1 MDPSVIAT
9 LTAVVSA
16 VVGGAAG
23 EAGKSAWGSL
33 TALARRRFGTDAAVT
48 AALEQA
54 DTRSPEETTRVL
66 VDHAHADA
74 EFGRSLTDWA
84 GETARLLQYKHDVS
98 NTIGGDARITGTV
111 VQAGDISGSINI
123 GTPGPPDRR

>member
-16 VVGGAAG
+16 IVGGAAG

-33 TALARRRFGTDAAVT
+33 TALVRRRFGADATVT

-74 EFGRSLTDWA
+74 EFQRSLADWA

-111 VQAGDISGSINI
+111 IQAGDISGSINI
-123 GTPGPPDRR
+123 GTPGPPERR